1 MDSDFNY
8 ELMYEMISN
17 MNKSSKEKCLVCHLP
32 IEELEVELQC
42 KHQYHFDCIDTKKKN
57 GSITCHYCGLTNKLN
72 LEQKNIKPNVKPVV
86 KKPTYLSKSK
96 GNTPP
101 IICKFK
107 IVTGARTG
115 QICER
120 ENCYYHKK
128 TLIEKPLP
136 ITENI
141 VGDKCESIIKT
152 GIKKGEQC
160 GRINCYYHNINI

>member
-17 MNKSSKEKCLVCHLP
+17 MNKSTKEKCLICHLP
-32 IEELEVELQC
+32 IQELEVELQC
-42 KHQYHFDCIDTKKKN
+42 KHQYHFECIDTKKKN
-57 GSITCHYCGLTNKLN
+57 GSITCYYCGLTNYYSGIVN
-72 LEQKNIKPNVKPVV
+72 NINV
-86 KKPTYLSKSK
+86 KKPKSLPKLK
-96 GNTPP
+96 GNTPS

-107 IVTGARTG
+107 IVTGARAG

-128 TLIEKPLP
+128 TIIEKPLP
-136 ITENI
+136 ITEAI

-152 GIKKGEQC
+152 GIKKGEKC